1 MCISVKKQQKTQ
13 QTDILHKR
21 GMVDSLFSEGIKSSL
36 FEEGTVSS
44 HLSFEDMNMR

>member
-1 MCISVKKQQKTQ
+1 MCISVKKQQKKPQ

-36 FEEGTVSS
+36 FVEGTVSP
-44 HLSFEDMNMR
+44 LTCPLKT